1 MTLLEFLVLLLVAG
15 IAGAVGQAL
24 AGFELGGCLIS
35 IVVGFIGALFGL
47 WLARELD
54 LPEFL
59 VITIDGKVFPLIW
72 SVIGSALFAL
82 MVGLLTRR
90 RASVV

>member
-24 AGFELGGCLIS
+24 AGYELGGCLIS
-35 IVVGFIGALFGL
+35 IVVGFIGAFIGL